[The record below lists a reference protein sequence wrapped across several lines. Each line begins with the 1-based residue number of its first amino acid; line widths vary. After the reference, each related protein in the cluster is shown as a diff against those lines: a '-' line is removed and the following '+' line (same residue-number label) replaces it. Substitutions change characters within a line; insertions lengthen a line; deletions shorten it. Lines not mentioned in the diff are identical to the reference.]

1 MAVRTQA
8 QRRQVKVPSVL
19 SRYVAGT
26 LRGPFATVPH
36 TYVAGTLRGPLSRP
50 AIDVVRSRGVVTA
63 HGVCLQHSAGEVQ
76 RRRAFT
82 LVELL
87 VVIAIIGILVAL
99 LLPAIQA
106 AREAARRSQCVNNV
120 KQMSLAFSL
129 HADVHKIY
137 PDGGDSQW
145 NIRRKVNGRPAVAP
159 LQTWGWPY
167 QILPYVEEA
176 ALWAL
181 EKDDDIFGKPVGL
194 YFCPSRRPP
203 QAFVT
208 QGGLRA
214 MMDYAGNAGTS
225 NYGNTGWGMMGN
237 GLDAPVVRRPDP
249 KIPFDTA
256 RNTPRRSPPVE
267 PGRQIEDGT
276 SKTLLLGE
284 KCMNLQ
290 FIGQGQACDD
300 SGYVDG
306 WDWDNI
312 RWGYIPPSPDYVAG
326 EGSPNLDSPVLH
338 SSFGGSHPGLFTA
351 GMCDGSVSAISYDV
365 DATVFKRACSRDD
378 GESYE
383 AEDLR

>member
-1 MAVRTQA
+1 MAVRNQA
-8 QRRQVKVPSVL
+8 NRRPT
-19 SRYVAGT
+19 G
-26 LRGPFATVPH
+26 
-36 TYVAGTLRGPLSRP
+36 
-50 AIDVVRSRGVVTA
+50 
-63 HGVCLQHSAGEVQ
+63 
-76 RRRAFT
+76 FT

-145 NIRRKVNGRPAVAP
+145 NIRRKINGRPATAP

-176 ALWAL
+176 AVWAL
-181 EKDDDIFGKPVGL
+181 EKDEDVFGRAISL
-194 YFCPSRRPP
+194 YFCPTRRPP
-203 QAFVT
+203 QVLEIWNPGVQQF
-208 QGGLRA
+208 RA

-225 NYGNTGWGMMGN
+225 KYGNTGWGMMGN
-237 GLDAPVVRRPDP
+237 GLDAPIVRRPDP
-249 KIPFDTA
+249 KILPDPVLKI
-256 RNTPRRSPPVE
+256 PRRSPPVE

-312 RWGYIPPSPDYVAG
+312 RWGFVPPSPDYVAG

-365 DATVFKRACSRDD
+365 DAEVFKRACSRDD

-383 AEDLR
+383 ADDLR